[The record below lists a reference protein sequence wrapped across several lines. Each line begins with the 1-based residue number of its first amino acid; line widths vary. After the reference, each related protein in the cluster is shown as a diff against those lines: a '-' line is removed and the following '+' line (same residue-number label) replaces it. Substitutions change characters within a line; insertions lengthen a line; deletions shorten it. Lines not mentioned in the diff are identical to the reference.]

1 MRGQRGTASRGLP
14 SPPPPLDRRVPG
26 YGDDGQYQLQHPLP
40 PAGWSSQQQQSP
52 SYQKPHPQYPAQ
64 TLVGGR
70 GAVQHPQP
78 VTPSPPQS
86 KTPPLGM
93 GVYDAPPPAQ
103 QQPPRRMSPVP
114 VPGRGKKSHRRNRS
128 SFSQSGD
135 EMVPLVGSSA
145 AAAATVSTGPPLPIA
160 LTRTNSGGRGRLTGG
175 EPLGILREPRR
186 SRGLSSDGP
195 FLPSPRG
202 GTSSLPPISPAV
214 PKSSAPMTSSPTDA
228 GHERL
233 QNRSIRSSGIGLTKK
248 QSRHRRSQSATDGQT
263 SSSSLLLKDVGVGYG
278 ATGTLS
284 SSPSSDMFPELQ
296 KRLSFQNNT
305 PTTAS
310 TAIGGP
316 VATISSQRPPSNRR
330 RPPSPSSGGYGAFF
344 DSGTSGSRPSSPLP
358 PRPRA
363 RTSSAEGHGVTFV
376 DSESPPVSPHPYS
389 HLPPRP
395 RARTSSTDN
404 ALAQEHPL
412 SRNDFASSLDG
423 GVASR
428 SKRGHR
434 RIDSATSAASFNSA
448 LSFVSDMS
456 VSSYVSD
463 IAVSKLFK
471 GVTEGGDVHLH
482 LPIDNVRLTM
492 DPDLEAGRLYKQQ
505 DDDEIQQYEDYHLL
519 CTNPAVQDLRGFG
532 DFDNDLACSCTCKN
546 CNHCSSKRDVLP
558 DVRYVLNV
566 DDDLFKRVLSEI
578 ADSRSYPCGLFYC
591 GRQLEDGDN
600 PSIWIAVGIVIFLFL
615 GMATVA
621 ICWPEA

>member
-26 YGDDGQYQLQHPLP
+26 HGDDGQHQQQPLP
-40 PAGWSSQQQQSP
+40 PAGWSSSQQQSS
-52 SYQKPHPQYPAQ
+52 SYQKPRPQYPVK
-64 TLVGGR
+64 TLVG
-70 GAVQHPQP
+70 AAQHSQP
-78 VTPSPPQS
+78 VTPSPS
-86 KTPPLGM
+86 PPKKPPRSM

-114 VPGRGKKSHRRNRS
+114 ALGRGSTSSGISSKRSHRRNRS

-135 EMVPLVGSSA
+135 EMVPLVGLST
-145 AAAATVSTGPPLPIA
+145 ATGLASPIA
-160 LTRTNSGGRGRLTGG
+160 LTRTSSGGRGSLTGG

-214 PKSSAPMTSSPTDA
+214 PKSSPLMTSSPTDA

-284 SSPSSDMFPELQ
+284 SSPTSDMFPELQ

-310 TAIGGP
+310 PATGGP
-316 VATISSQRPPSNRR
+316 VATISGQRPPSNRR

-363 RTSSAEGHGVTFV
+363 RTSSAEGHGITFV

-389 HLPPRP
+389 QLPPRP

-412 SRNDFASSLDG
+412 KRNGFASSLDG

-428 SKRGHR
+428 SKPGHR
-434 RIDSATSAASFNSA
+434 RIDSATSAATFNSA
-448 LSFVSDMS
+448 LSFVSDAS
-456 VSSYVSD
+456 VTSYVSD

-505 DDDEIQQYEDYHLL
+505 DEDEIQQYEDYHLL
-519 CTNPAVQDLRGFG
+519 CTDPTGQDLRGFG
-532 DFDNDLACSCTCKN
+532 DFDDDHACNCTCKN
-546 CNHCSSKRDVLP
+546 CNRCSSKRDVLS

-591 GRQLEDGDN
+591 GRQIEDGDN

-615 GMATVA
+615 GMAIVSV
-621 ICWPEA
+621 CWPDA